1 MGDLNLTAMVLATG
15 AVGTA
20 AFGIVEALKW
30 TCLGLIGYGRIE
42 TTLGTKVMQA
52 VERAYGS
59 GFETY
64 LEGLY
69 RQGRGKG
76 GLGKA
81 LRQGV
86 RIGLTGDSAADLAQ
100 AVEVVDPAGL
110 AQAARKLQSGGVLDG
125 TERSVVGRFELAV
138 DARIDA
144 ALALAEAN
152 YKGGMQFSAMLVA
165 LGLALLAACSLDTG
179 FCANWKPAL
188 VVGIAA
194 VPLAPIA
201 KDVASGIQSARRA
214 MGAKS

>member
-1 MGDLNLTAMVLATG
+1 MSYLDLTAMVLATG

-30 TCLGLIGYGRIE
+30 TPLGLIGYGRIRA
-42 TTLGTKVMQA
+42 TLGAEVMKA

-59 GFETY
+59 GFSTY
-64 LEGLY
+64 LQGLY
-69 RQGRGKG
+69 RQGRVGG

-86 RIGLTGDSAADLAQ
+86 RIGLTGDSAAALAN
-100 AVEVVDPAGL
+100 AVQVVGPDEL
-110 AQAARKLQSGGVLDG
+110 AQAALKLQSGSELDPA
-125 TERSVVGRFELAV
+125 ERSLVGRFELAI

-144 ALALAEAN
+144 ALALAETN
-152 YKGGMQFSAMLVA
+152 YTGGMKVSASFVA
-165 LGLALLAACSLDTG
+165 IGLALLAGATLEGG
-179 FCANWKPAL
+179 FCANWML
-188 VVGIAA
+188 GIVVGVAA

-201 KDVASGIQSARRA
+201 KDVATGIKSARQA